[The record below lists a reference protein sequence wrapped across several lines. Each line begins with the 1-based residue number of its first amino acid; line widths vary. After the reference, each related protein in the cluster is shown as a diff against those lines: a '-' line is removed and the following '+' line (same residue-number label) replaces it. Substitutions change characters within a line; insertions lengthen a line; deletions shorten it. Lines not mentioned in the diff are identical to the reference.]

1 MPENK
6 RYVVHLSFME
16 MDAVTLP
23 IQDYGEAEKTA
34 SDCQGRM
41 CQVERDAEEVSR
53 TPPPQL
59 YDLPALQVDAA
70 RVLGYGRELTEELA
84 FSLYGK
90 KLLTDPGTASRYL
103 PEELGYPTEKLIRI
117 LHDELP
123 FLGGYRLQPE
133 VRQMFGPAGA
143 EKGHAILPVPAAKGW
158 ASLMLGKEERN
169 LLYLVGAR
177 VMMAAAGTHIR
188 EHHKSQ
194 LTCNYCTFFL
204 DAFHTKQEG
213 YREIEKRMEAFF
225 GYGREAAEG
234 KDVEVYLGKVFGP
247 CDTSIEQMG
256 R

>member
-23 IQDYGEAEKTA
+23 VKNYGEAEKTA
-34 SDCQGRM
+34 SDCRGRM
-41 CQVERDAEEVSR
+41 CQVEKDQEEVAR

-59 YDLPALQVDAA
+59 YDLPSLQEDAA
-70 RVLGYGRELTEELA
+70 RVLGYGRELTKELA
-84 FSLYGK
+84 FSLYEK

-123 FLGGYRLQPE
+123 FLEGYRLQPE
-133 VRQMFGPAGA
+133 VRQLFGPAGVG
-143 EKGHAILPVPAAKGW
+143 KGHAILPIPAVKGW
-158 ASLMLGKEERN
+158 ASLMLEKEERN

-177 VMMAAAGTHIR
+177 VMMAAADTYIR

-194 LTCNYCTFFL
+194 LTCNYHTFFL
-204 DAFHTKQEG
+204 DAFHTKKEG
-213 YREIEKRMEAFF
+213 YREIEKRVEAFF
-225 GYGREAAEG
+225 GCGREAPEG

-247 CDTSIEQMG
+247 CDTSIEKLG
-256 R
+256 

>member
-6 RYVVHLSFME
+6 SYVVHLSFME

-23 IQDYGEAEKTA
+23 IINYEEAKKTA
-34 SDCQGRM
+34 SDCRGRM
-41 CQVERDAEEVSR
+41 CQVERDQEEVAR

-59 YDLPALQVDAA
+59 YELPSLQEEAA
-70 RVLGYGRELTEELA
+70 RVLGYSGELTKELA
-84 FSLYGK
+84 FSLYEK
-90 KLLTDPGTASRYL
+90 KLLTDPAAASRYL

-133 VRQMFGPAGA
+133 VRQMFGPAGVG
-143 EKGHAILPVPAAKGW
+143 KGHAILPIPAAKGW

-177 VMMAAAGTHIR
+177 VMMAAADTYIR

-194 LTCNYCTFFL
+194 LTCNYHTFFL
-204 DAFHTKQEG
+204 DAFHTKKEG

-225 GYGREAAEG
+225 GCSREAMEG
-234 KDVEVYLGKVFGP
+234 ADVETYLGKVFGP
-247 CDTSIEQMG
+247 CDTSIWQLG
-256 R
+256 

>member
-1 MPENK
+1 MTENK

-23 IQDYGEAEKTA
+23 VKNYGEAEKTA
-34 SDCQGRM
+34 SDCRGRM
-41 CQVERDAEEVSR
+41 CQVEKDQEEVAR

-59 YDLPALQVDAA
+59 YDLPSLQEDAA
-70 RVLGYGRELTEELA
+70 RVLGYGRELTKELA
-84 FSLYGK
+84 FSLYEK

-103 PEELGYPTEKLIRI
+103 PEELGYPAEKLIRI

-123 FLGGYRLQPE
+123 FLEGYRLQPE
-133 VRQMFGPAGA
+133 VRQLFGPAGM
-143 EKGHAILPVPAAKGW
+143 ERDHAILPVPAVKGW
-158 ASLMLGKEERN
+158 ASLMLEKEERN

-194 LTCNYCTFFL
+194 LTCNYRTFFL
-204 DAFHTKQEG
+204 DAFHTKKEG
-213 YREIEKRMEAFF
+213 YREIEKRVEAFF
-225 GYGREAAEG
+225 GCGREAPAG

-247 CDTSIEQMG
+247 CDTSIEKLG
-256 R
+256 

>member
-6 RYVVHLSFME
+6 CYVVHLSFME

-23 IQDYGEAEKTA
+23 VKNYGEAEKTA

-41 CQVERDAEEVSR
+41 CQVERDAEEVAR

-59 YDLPALQVDAA
+59 YDLPSLQEEAA
-70 RVLGYGRELTEELA
+70 RVLGYGREMTEELA

-143 EKGHAILPVPAAKGW
+143 GKGHAILLIPAAKGW

-194 LTCNYCTFFL
+194 LTCNYRTFFL

-225 GYGREAAEG
+225 GYGREAPEG
-234 KDVEVYLGKVFGP
+234 TDVEVYLGKVFGP
-247 CDTSIEQMG
+247 CDTSIEQIG